1 MPQLQLPIFPAGVTE
16 INSRIAVQKEAGRVF
31 YLHGHLPV
39 FQHEEQD
46 VRSFRMFTSQ
56 MIAGGTVKPKEIVKT
71 FGVPMITVKRYVKLY
86 RDHGSKGFYEANPRH
101 SSASV
106 LKGPVL
112 EQAQQLLDEGR
123 SVPEVAAE
131 LNVLTNT
138 LHKAIRAGRLRGP
151 QKKAGAATEVT
162 NKSERSQTDSQAPM
176 GNGATRSLER
186 VAAAMGELESAPIEF
201 QATCDVAQGGVLLA
215 LPALLAA
222 GLLRCTPEFYQL
234 PKGFYGI
241 ESIFLLLGLMAL
253 ARIRS
258 LEQLR
263 YQAPGEWGKLLGL
276 DRIPEVRTLRA
287 KLKLLCQDMGLAM
300 RWNAALAQEWIARQ
314 NATELYFYGDGHVR
328 VYHGDQTAL
337 PRHYVARE
345 RLCLRATTDYW
356 INAMDGQ
363 PFLYVNKEVDPG
375 LIATLKGDVI
385 PWLEANVAKTPEQ
398 EQRLAEDPRAHW
410 FTMVFDRE
418 GYSPELFEQMRK
430 KRIAIL
436 SYHKF
441 PGDDW
446 RSEEFATY
454 SVTLAGGE
462 TVTLQLAERGSQLS
476 NKLWLREIRKL
487 TDTGHQTSI
496 LTTNF
501 QAPMT
506 TLAVSLFARWSQE
519 NFFRYMREHFGLDRL
534 IEYGTELIPDAISVV
549 NPAWRKLDSRI
560 RSKAG
565 QLFRLAARFG
575 ALVLSEDPSE
585 SQVLGFQHRKGH
597 LREETQ
603 ALQLEIDNLK
613 QLRKKTEHHIPVNSL
628 PEEDQFTRLCT
639 ERKHFIDTLKMIAY
653 RAESSMA
660 SLLREHMARGGDD
673 ARALLRQIFQTEADL
688 TPDLAA
694 NTLTVSLHHLTQA
707 AHDQAIEQLL
717 ADLNATQTVFPGTQL
732 TLVFKLGSA

>member
-1 MPQLQLPIFPAGVTE
+1 
-16 INSRIAVQKEAGRVF
+16 
-31 YLHGHLPV
+31 
-39 FQHEEQD
+39 
-46 VRSFRMFTSQ
+46 
-56 MIAGGTVKPKEIVKT
+56 
-71 FGVPMITVKRYVKLY
+71 
-86 RDHGSKGFYEANPRH
+86 
-101 SSASV
+101 
-106 LKGPVL
+106 
-112 EQAQQLLDEGR
+112 
-123 SVPEVAAE
+123 
-131 LNVLTNT
+131 
-138 LHKAIRAGRLRGP
+138 
-151 QKKAGAATEVT
+151 
-162 NKSERSQTDSQAPM
+162 M

-186 VAAAMGELESAPIEF
+186 VAAAMGELGSAPIEF

-222 GLLRCTPEFYQL
+222 GLLRYTPEFYQL
-234 PKGFYGI
+234 PNGFYGI

-253 ARIRS
+253 ARIRT

-287 KLKLLCQDMGLAM
+287 KLKLMCQDLGQAM
-300 RWNAALAQEWIARQ
+300 RWNAQLAKEWIARQ
-314 NATELYFYGDGHVR
+314 NDAELYFYCDGHVR

-375 LIATLKGDVI
+375 LIATLTQDVV

-398 EQRLAEDPRAHW
+398 ERRLAEDARAHW
-410 FTMVFDRE
+410 FTLVYDRE
-418 GYSPELFEQMRK
+418 GYSPELFAKMGK

-436 SYHKF
+436 TYHKF
-441 PGDDW
+441 PQQDW
-446 RSEEFATY
+446 RKEEFQLH
-454 SVTLAGGE
+454 SLTLAGGE
-462 TVTLQLAERGSQLS
+462 TVTMQLAERGSQLS

-487 TDTGHQTSI
+487 TDSGHQTSI

-534 IEYGTELIPDAISVV
+534 IEYGTEPIPDAVSVV
-549 NPAWRKLDSRI
+549 NPAWRKLDGQI
-560 RSKAG
+560 RSQAG
-565 QLFRLAARFG
+565 RRHRLAAQFG
-575 ALVLSEDPSE
+575 ALVLSEDPSH
-585 SQVLGFQHRKGH
+585 SQVQSFQQRKGH
-597 LREETQ
+597 LQEEIQ
-603 ALQLEIDNLK
+603 VLDLEIDKLK
-613 QLRKKTEHHIPVNSL
+613 QLRQQTEHHIAVKSL
-628 PEEDQFTRLCT
+628 PEADRFTRLRS

-653 RAESSMA
+653 RAETSMA

-694 NTLTVSLHHLTQA
+694 NTLTVRLHHLTQA
-707 AHDQAIEQLL
+707 AHDQAIEKLL
-717 ADLNATQTVFPGTQL
+717 ADLNETQTVFPGTEL
-732 TLVFKLGSA
+732 TLVFKLGSS

>member
-1 MPQLQLPIFPAGVTE
+1 
-16 INSRIAVQKEAGRVF
+16 
-31 YLHGHLPV
+31 
-39 FQHEEQD
+39 
-46 VRSFRMFTSQ
+46 
-56 MIAGGTVKPKEIVKT
+56 
-71 FGVPMITVKRYVKLY
+71 
-86 RDHGSKGFYEANPRH
+86 
-101 SSASV
+101 
-106 LKGPVL
+106 
-112 EQAQQLLDEGR
+112 
-123 SVPEVAAE
+123 
-131 LNVLTNT
+131 
-138 LHKAIRAGRLRGP
+138 
-151 QKKAGAATEVT
+151 
-162 NKSERSQTDSQAPM
+162 M

-222 GLLRCTPEFYQL
+222 GLLRHTLEFYQL

-253 ARIRS
+253 ARIGT

-287 KLKLLCQDMGLAM
+287 KLKLLCQDLGRAM
-300 RWNAALAQEWIARQ
+300 RWNTQLAKEWIIRQ
-314 NATELYFYGDGHVR
+314 NDAELYFYCDGHVR
-328 VYHGDQTAL
+328 VYHGDQSAL

-375 LIATLKGDVI
+375 LIATLTQDVI

-398 EQRLAEDPRAHW
+398 ERRLAEDARAHW

-418 GYSPELFEQMRK
+418 GYSPELFEKMRQ

-436 SYHKF
+436 TYHKF
-441 PGDDW
+441 PREDW
-446 RSEEFATY
+446 RREEFQLH
-454 SVTLAGGE
+454 SVELAGGE
-462 TVTLQLAERGSQLS
+462 TVTMQLAERGSQLS

-487 TDTGHQTSI
+487 TDSGHQTSI

-519 NFFRYMREHFGLDRL
+519 NFFRYMREHYGLDHL
-534 IEYGTELIPDAISVV
+534 IEYGTEPIPDAISVV
-549 NPAWRKLDSRI
+549 NPAWRKLDGQI

-565 QLFRLAARFG
+565 RRHRLAAQFG
-575 ALVLSEDPSE
+575 ALALSEDPTE
-585 SQVLGFQHRKGH
+585 SQVQGFQQRKGN
-597 LREETQ
+597 LQEEIQ
-603 ALQLEIDNLK
+603 VLDLEIDNLK
-613 QLRKKTEHHIPVNSL
+613 QLRKKTEHHIPVKSL
-628 PEEDQFTRLCT
+628 PEEDRFTRLRT

-673 ARALLRQIFQTEADL
+673 ARTLLRQIFQTEADL

-694 NTLTVSLHHLTQA
+694 NTLTVRLHHLTQA
-707 AHDQAIEQLL
+707 AHDQAIQQLL
-717 ADLNATQTVFPGTQL
+717 ADLNATQTVFPGTTL
-732 TLVFKLGSA
+732 TLVFKLGSS